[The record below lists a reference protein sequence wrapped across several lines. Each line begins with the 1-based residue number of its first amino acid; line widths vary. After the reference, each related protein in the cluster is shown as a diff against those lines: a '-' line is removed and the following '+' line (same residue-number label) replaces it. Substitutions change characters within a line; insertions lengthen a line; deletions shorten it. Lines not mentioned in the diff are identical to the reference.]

1 MTLLIRLRLL
11 VFTVTLT
18 LLLSLMVP
26 SAFALTLRAGLEQN
40 PPLSFIDDQ
49 GQPSGMLVDLLNEIA
64 ANEGWQVEY
73 VPDTFK
79 RCLEKLQSHDIDLMV
94 TIAWSEA
101 RARLYDFNQL
111 NVVAVWGALYTPVG
125 TDIVSYFELEGKKI
139 AVVRGDT
146 HHQALRTMLKNFG
159 INASYVEV
167 DDFAAVF
174 ENLKNKTADAGVV
187 GRFFA
192 IGKEDR
198 YQVRASSLIFNPI
211 RVHYASARG
220 THAEILQGIDR
231 NLKAMKDDPDSAYY
245 TALQRWL
252 GVVSKGSLPPW
263 IKPLFLIVAAV
274 ICSMVAFILLLRR
287 QVKAR
292 TRHLEKE
299 ISERAKTAKALQLS
313 EQNYRELVENA
324 NAIILRWNLA
334 GEVIFLNDFAER
346 FFGYRKEE
354 LKGKKVIGTIVPE
367 TTSDGS
373 NVADMLAAIIKDPDA
388 HAINTNEN
396 ICKDGSRV
404 WVSWRNRPSYDEAG
418 QLIGILSVGQEV
430 TEQVKAAQKQILLD
444 RAKDDFISIAAHEL
458 RTPLT
463 SIIGFSELLCND
475 KDNFLTE
482 QQRQDFCVEIFNK
495 GLFLSR
501 TVDDLL
507 DISRIQKGN
516 PLPLHLDD
524 NNLIEL
530 VHKIIH
536 QYRTLYPRHDFNL
549 EINTMTN
556 PATLKFDQDRITQA
570 LENLLSNAVKY
581 SRNDTPILTR
591 IDPLDNQ
598 IQVTVT
604 DQGIGM
610 SAEEASHI
618 FDHFYRADQSA
629 TSIGGLGLGM
639 SITKQVIESH
649 GGQIRVES
657 SPGHGTSISFTLPT

>member
-1 MTLLIRLRLL
+1 MILLIRFRLL
-11 VFTVTLT
+11 VSIAILA
-18 LLLSLMVP
+18 LLLSLP
-26 SAFALTLRAGLEQN
+26 AAPASALTIRAGLEQN

-64 ANEGWQVEY
+64 AVEGWQIEY

-79 RCLEKLQSHDIDLMV
+79 RCLEKLENHDIDLMV

-101 RARLYDFNQL
+101 RAKLYDFNQL
-111 NVVAVWGALYTPVG
+111 NVVAVWGALYTPAG
-125 TDIVSYFELEGKKI
+125 SDIVSYFELEGKKI
-139 AVVRGDT
+139 AVVRGDI

-159 INASYVEV
+159 ISPTYVEV
-167 DDFAAVF
+167 DDFSAVF
-174 ENLKNKTADAGVV
+174 ENLKNKTTDAGVV

-192 IGKEDR
+192 IGKEDE
-198 YQVRASSLIFNPI
+198 YQVHASSLIFNPI
-211 RVHYASARG
+211 RVHFATAQGS
-220 THAEILQGIDR
+220 HAEILEGIDR

-252 GVVSKGSLPPW
+252 GVVGEGNLPPW
-263 IKPLFLIVAAV
+263 LKPLLLGAATV
-274 ICSMVAFILLLRR
+274 ICGMIAFILLLRT
-287 QVKAR
+287 QVKVR
-292 TRHLEKE
+292 TRHLETE
-299 ISERAKTAKALQLS
+299 IVERAKTAKALQLS

-334 GEVIFLNDFAER
+334 GEVTFLNDFAER

-354 LKGKKVIGTIVPE
+354 LIGKQVIGTIVPE
-367 TTSDGS
+367 TTSDGHD
-373 NVADMLAAIIKDPDA
+373 VTDMLAAILKDPDA
-388 HAINTNEN
+388 YATNTNEN
-396 ICKDGSRV
+396 ICKDGRRV
-404 WVSWRNRPSYDEAG
+404 WVSWRNRPSCDEAG
-418 QLIGILSVGQEV
+418 KMFGILSVGQDV
-430 TEQVKAAQKQILLD
+430 TEQVKAAQKQVLLD

-463 SIIGFSELLCND
+463 SIIGFSELLCNN
-475 KDNFLTE
+475 KDNFLSE
-482 QQRQDFCVEIFNK
+482 QQKLDFSAEIFNK

-524 NNLIEL
+524 DNLIGL
-530 VHKIIH
+530 VNKIIH
-536 QYRTLYPRHDFNL
+536 QYRILYPDHHFDL
-549 EINTMTN
+549 EINATN
-556 PATLKFDQDRITQA
+556 PTALKFDQDRITQA
-570 LENLLSNAVKY
+570 LENLLSNAVKH
-581 SRNDTPILTR
+581 SKAVTPILTR
-591 IDPLDNQ
+591 IDSLDQQ
-598 IQVTVT
+598 IQVTVA

-610 SAEEASHI
+610 SAEETAHI

-649 GGQIRVES
+649 GGQIKVDS
-657 SPGHGTSISFTLPT
+657 TPGEGTSISFTLPA